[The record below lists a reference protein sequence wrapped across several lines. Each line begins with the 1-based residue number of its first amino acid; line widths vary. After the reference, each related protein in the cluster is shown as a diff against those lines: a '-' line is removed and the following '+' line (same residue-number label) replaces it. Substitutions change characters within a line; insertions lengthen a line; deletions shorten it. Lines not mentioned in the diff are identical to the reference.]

1 MIREGIGRDCHI
13 EVQAVDEFS
22 KIQYE
27 TADSSS
33 SITIAN
39 PLALEEGYRIV
50 VGNDIYDQPWVQQEL
65 SKVSSTSVAFSNAS
79 MPQRVCEQEHHLFAG
94 HLERWVTHQ
103 HALV

>member
-1 MIREGIGRDCHI
+1 MTAII

-79 MPQRVCEQEHHLFAG
+79 MPPRMCEQEHHWLNLFAG
-94 HLERWVTHQ
+94 HFERWVTHQ